1 MTIKERMIIKCPQC
15 GKEFSLTDNEYL
27 GILRQVKDQEFTR
40 ELKSREELLL
50 SQKEN
55 ELNQTVSKIEKK
67 YGDIISVNKEE
78 IAKLHQQLENY
89 EKEKQSAVEVALTKK
104 DSEIAELKMKIQ
116 AAGSEKTL
124 AVREEADKYAEKINK
139 QNEDILNLQNQL
151 KNMENENKLRKQAM
165 EKEFEEKLKFKDEE
179 IDRIKDF
186 KARLSNKLVGETL
199 EQHCEI
205 EFNRMRATGFQN
217 AYFEKDNDAKT
228 GSKGDY
234 IFRDYEDGVEYISIM
249 FEMKN
254 VMEESVNRHKNE
266 DFLDKLDKDRKEKKC
281 EYAVLVTTL
290 EPDNE
295 LYNSGIVDVS
305 HKYPKMYVIRPQFFV
320 PMITI
325 LRNAARN
332 QLEYRKQLMV
342 VQNQNI
348 DISNFENE
356 MNEFK
361 DKFGRNFRLAS
372 QRFQAAIEDIDKTI
386 RQLEKTKE
394 DLLAS
399 NNQLRLANEKAE
411 DLSIKKLTRNNPT
424 MKQKF
429 ADAGYKEK

>member
-1 MTIKERMIIKCPQC
+1 MRRHTHNI
-15 GKEFSLTDNEYL
+15 FSAEGNLSGTWFEKTGHRVQRCRFPRTVRTDKSYYLTLVNLKRDSL
-27 GILRQVKDQEFTR
+27 DCVDASVKYIM
-40 ELKSREELLL
+40 K
-50 SQKEN
+50 
-55 ELNQTVSKIEKK
+55 
-67 YGDIISVNKEE
+67 
-78 IAKLHQQLENY
+78 QLENY
-89 EKEKQSAVEVALTKK
+89 EREKQNAVEVALSKK
-104 DSEIAELKMKIQ
+104 DTEIAELKMQIQ

-124 AVREEADKYAEKINK
+124 AVREEADKYSEEINK
-139 QNEDILNLQNQL
+139 QKEDILNLQNQL
-151 KNMENENKLRKQAM
+151 KNQENENKLRQQAM

-179 IDRIKDF
+179 IERIKDF

-254 VMEESVNRHKNE
+254 EMEESVNRHKNE

-320 PMITI
+320 PMITL

-342 VQNQNI
+342 VQSQNI